1 MSQSFNRPV
10 ECLLSRCQMRFIMS
24 NSRKELEHSTI
35 PPTSENPFSFKIDH
49 HRFNPSSQY
58 VRTETKRI
66 FTIEFMG
73 TLFGMRAAQIIPTIF
88 QLQHIIIK
96 TICHTSYSTRT
107 MFSQHTN
114 IISCL
119 VRCPDPSELSS
130 PSIVCQYWHGAR
142 RSVCDTVIKFSPIKR
157 FKHYDGFAYN
167 FWSSCYLYLFLVAK
181 VLNISTVEQ
190 EVSNTMRDV
199 NREVQRE
206 EERSGHCIVMVAWQ
220 ERPAQA
226 SHYSYCQLDK
236 WCVAT
241 LH

>member
-119 VRCPDPSELSS
+119 VRCPDQCELSS

-142 RSVCDTVIKFSPIKR
+142 RSVCDTVIKFSNK
-157 FKHYDGFAYN
+157 
-167 FWSSCYLYLFLVAK
+167 
-181 VLNISTVEQ
+181 
-190 EVSNTMRDV
+190 
-199 NREVQRE
+199 EVQTLWRF
-206 EERSGHCIVMVAWQ
+206 CIKFL
-220 ERPAQA
+220 EF
-226 SHYSYCQLDK
+226 L
-236 WCVAT
+236 
-241 LH
+241 